1 MKGQCKDAAEMLTL
15 ELDVRFPEVE
25 LMNALGVVFPQ
36 YWLQPNCEELFP
48 MHVKTLRGHYSM
60 HRTVNFGTKDEPVMR
75 EIEPLIDG
83 RLLSLQTSL
92 FKLTMKSHA
101 KEAMEEPRDQ
111 NPVTKL
117 WVKVGQNALM
127 LNRVSEFIKVAEIAL
142 RRCLGVWKMNAR
154 SLLLDL

>member
-1 MKGQCKDAAEMLTL
+1 
-15 ELDVRFPEVE
+15 
-25 LMNALGVVFPQ
+25 
-36 YWLQPNCEELFP
+36 
-48 MHVKTLRGHYSM
+48 M
-60 HRTVNFGTKDEPVMR
+60 HRTVNFGTKDEPIMR

-101 KEAMEEPRDQ
+101 REAMEEPRDQ

-127 LNRVSEFIKVAEIAL
+127 LNRLSEFIKVAEIAITAVLGSVEDERTFSTLGFMKSKL
-142 RRCLGVWKMNAR
+142 RNRLGGHLDTCVKMFSQQFFTLQSFPFNSAINSWRDDRAR
-154 SLLLDL
+154 RGADV